1 MRGAPVKAACPR
13 EPGAWRR
20 RVGVGR
26 GPGGGRAYACETFRV
41 SANSSSPAGQQNA
54 ATDAVKDSAFMKAC
68 RREPVPHT
76 PVWFMRQAG
85 RSLPEY
91 RKVREGTAML
101 ESCMMPE
108 LVTEIT
114 LQPVRRHKVDAAI
127 YFSDIV
133 VPLKAIGID
142 LDIKPGIGPVVANP
156 IRSRADLAQLRDL
169 TPDDVRYV
177 TEAIGMLT
185 AELGS
190 TPLIGFAGA
199 PFTLASYLVEG
210 GPSRN
215 HEHTKALMYGDP
227 QLWADLLDRLAEITG
242 AFLKVQIEAGASAVQ
257 LFDSWVGALAPA
269 DYRRSVMPAS
279 QKVFDAV
286 ASYGVPRIHFGVGT
300 GELLG
305 LMGEAGAD
313 VMGVDWRVPMDEA
326 VRRVGPGKALQ
337 GNLDPAVLFS
347 TREAIEAKTDEVLDA
362 ASGVEGHIFNLGH
375 GVLPST
381 DPDAL
386 TRLVEHVHTRTA
398 R

>member
-1 MRGAPVKAACPR
+1 M
-13 EPGAWRR
+13 
-20 RVGVGR
+20 
-26 GPGGGRAYACETFRV
+26 
-41 SANSSSPAGQQNA
+41 SANDSPQGQQ
-54 ATDAVKDSAFMKAC
+54 TKQQSRTHDSAFLKAC

-91 RKVREGTAML
+91 LKVREGIPML
-101 ESCMMPE
+101 ESCMRPE

-133 VPLKAIGID
+133 VPLKAIGLD
-142 LDIKPGIGPVVANP
+142 LDIKPGVGPVVADP
-156 IRSRADLAQLRDL
+156 IRTRADLARLRDL
-169 TPDDVRYV
+169 TPEDVHYV

-185 AELGS
+185 AELGD

-210 GPSRN
+210 GPSRS
-215 HEHTKALMYGDP
+215 HERTKAMMYGDP
-227 QLWADLLDRLAEITG
+227 QLWADLLDRLAEITS

-279 QKVFDAV
+279 VKVFDAV
-286 ASYGVPRIHFGVGT
+286 ADYGVPRIHFGVGT

-313 VMGVDWRVPMDEA
+313 VVGVDWRVPLDEA
-326 VRRVGPGKALQ
+326 ARRVGPGKALQ
-337 GNLDPAVLFS
+337 GNLDPAVLFAS
-347 TREAIEAKTDEVLDA
+347 REVVETKADEVLA
-362 ASGVEGHIFNLGH
+362 AAKDLEGHVFNLGH
-375 GVLPST
+375 GVMPSM
-381 DPDAL
+381 DPDSL
-386 TRLVEHVHTRTA
+386 TRLVDYVHTRTA
-398 R
+398 V